1 MEPAG
6 SHGVHSLDDFQ
17 FLCFLFGSVQMG
29 CQNELQPSDF
39 AIAPTVEKYADK
51 YMFLQAIQHIN
62 RVKTGP
68 FSEHSNTL
76 WGVSG
81 CQLWDKVGLATCGP
95 YTK

>member
-1 MEPAG
+1 
-6 SHGVHSLDDFQ
+6 
-17 FLCFLFGSVQMG
+17 MG

-81 CQLWDKVGLATCGP
+81 CQLWDKVGHLTVITGMISQDANFVILR
-95 YTK
+95 YT